1 MINTNNQQLS
11 EELVATAKENEFLT
25 IEQAAMFLGYKTSTL
40 YKKNSL
46 GEIPYYNPSGGKV
59 FYSRREL
66 EDWIKNKKQK
76 FSHSMEQFI
85 NYLNL
90 KAA

>member
-1 MINTNNQQLS
+1 MFNNNNQQLS

-25 IEQAAMFLGYKTSTL
+25 IDQAATFLGYKASTL
-40 YKKNSL
+40 YKKNCL

-66 EDWIKNKKQK
+66 EDWIKNKTQK
-76 FSHSMEQFI
+76 SNHSTEQFI

-90 KAA
+90 KTA